1 MLKSLAV
8 AGLAAA
14 ALTTVACS
22 STNPSPVAPSA
33 TAAAR
38 ATDGAPSTIAPAPV
52 ADSAPSPGRS
62 SQPTIAEIA
71 VGNPAFSTL
80 VSALV
85 KANLVETFS
94 GRPNYTVFAPT
105 NGAFDQAA
113 KAFGLTDGPALV
125 EALDVPTL
133 TAVLTYHV
141 TRGSRNAA
149 GLVASGKVTMLDG
162 NLARISADGGK
173 VMIENA
179 QIVATDI
186 LASNGY
192 VHVIDAVLL
201 PPTLRK

>member
-8 AGLAAA
+8 AALAVA
-14 ALTTVACS
+14 ALGTVACS
-22 STNPSPVAPSA
+22 SSNPSPVAPS
-33 TAAAR
+33 TAAAAP
-38 ATDGAPSTIAPAPV
+38 ATD
-52 ADSAPSPGRS
+52 SASSPGRS
-62 SQPTIAEIA
+62 SQSTIAEIA

-85 KANLVETFS
+85 KANLVDTFS

-105 NGAFDQAA
+105 NDAFDAAA
-113 KAFGLTDGPALV
+113 KAFGLKDGPALV
-125 EALDVPTL
+125 EALDAQTL

-141 TRGSRNAA
+141 TRGSRNSTSV
-149 GLVASGKVTMLDG
+149 VASGKVTMLDG
-162 NLARISADGGK
+162 NVARISTDGGK

-192 VHVIDAVLL
+192 VHVIDAVIL
-201 PPTLRK
+201 PPSLRK

>member
-8 AGLAAA
+8 AAIAAA
-14 ALTTVACS
+14 ALATAACS
-22 STNPSPVAPSA
+22 SSSPSPVAPSA
-33 TAAAR
+33 TAAA
-38 ATDGAPSTIAPAPV
+38 PV
-52 ADSAPSPGRS
+52 TDSASSSGRS
-62 SQPTIAEIA
+62 SQPTIAQIA

-85 KANLVETFS
+85 KANLVDTFS
-94 GRPNYTVFAPT
+94 NRPNYTVFAPT
-105 NGAFDQAA
+105 NDAFDAAA

-125 EALDVPTL
+125 EALDVQTL

-141 TRGSRNAA
+141 TRGSRNSTSV
-149 GLVASGKVTMLDG
+149 VASGKLTMLDG
-162 NLARISADGGK
+162 NVARIATEGSK

-192 VHVIDAVLL
+192 VHVIDAVIL
-201 PPTLRK
+201 PPSLR

>member
-8 AGLAAA
+8 AALAVA
-14 ALTTVACS
+14 ALGTVACS
-22 STNPSPVAPSA
+22 SSNPSPVAPS
-33 TAAAR
+33 TAAAAP
-38 ATDGAPSTIAPAPV
+38 ATD
-52 ADSAPSPGRS
+52 SASLPGRS
-62 SQPTIAEIA
+62 SQSTIAEIA

-85 KANLVETFS
+85 KANLVDTFS

-105 NGAFDQAA
+105 NGAFDAAA
-113 KAFGLTDGPALV
+113 KAFGLKDGPALV
-125 EALDVPTL
+125 EALDVQTL

-141 TRGSRNAA
+141 TRGSRNSTSV
-149 GLVASGKVTMLDG
+149 VASGKVTMLDG
-162 NLARISADGGK
+162 NVARISTDGGK

-192 VHVIDAVLL
+192 VHVIDAVIL
-201 PPTLRK
+201 PPSLRK